1 MKFEY
6 IVRLIDGK
14 SLRGSRELEPGE
26 NIIKLSLPEGVL
38 EKPRAAW
45 SLSWRMGKSSSSTAT
60 RHGVIARSTTR
71 TAG

>member
-38 EKPRAAW
+38 EKAAG
-45 SLSWRMGKSSSSTAT
+45 SLELELEDGEKFFE
-60 RHGVIARSTTR
+60 
-71 TAG
+71 